1 MDAISGET
9 SEMWRLEDVATGRI
23 FGRAGNLASSH
34 VENGASSGGG
44 EQLGVEG
51 AGMDTSASERG
62 GKLER

>member
-1 MDAISGET
+1 M
-9 SEMWRLEDVATGRI
+9 EDVATGRS

-62 GKLER
+62 GELER